1 MPPIVWRMK
10 TPDSLIAQSPEEVLA
25 AVPYLLGFHPQ
36 QSFVV
41 VALRGRRVVFTARA
55 DLDHALWE
63 ADRLARVVDTNN
75 ADALILLGFCEPTAE
90 SRDLLADLAELFGDF
105 RIHDLL
111 LSDGERWW
119 SLLCDD
125 ADCCPDEGT
134 PYDISTTRFAAA
146 AVAAGL
152 PALPSRA
159 ELVQRVTG
167 PIGEVDRQEVRAAF
181 EEVLPDLAG
190 WSAEERCGRIRRLIA
205 RYNTSRGLSDT
216 ECAELAVLSHDPVA
230 RDEMLGRLRRVDAPR
245 QVALWNRV
253 VDRSLPPFEVAPLCL
268 LGLAAWLSGN
278 GALQVICMERAERIN
293 AGFSMLSLLN
303 HIHDRAIPPSHWG
316 EGAAA

>member
-1 MPPIVWRMK
+1 MK
-10 TPDSLIAQSPEEVLA
+10 TPDTLTAQSPEEVLA

-41 VALRGRRVVFTARA
+41 VALRGTRVVFTARV
-55 DLDHALWE
+55 DLTYALWE
-63 ADRLARVVDTNN
+63 ADRLARVVDNN
-75 ADALILLGFCEPTAE
+75 HADALILLGFCEPTTE
-90 SRDLLADLAELFGDF
+90 SRDLLADLAELFRDF

-125 ADCCPDEGT
+125 PDCCPVEGT
-134 PYDISTTRFAAA
+134 AYDISTTRFAAA

-159 ELVQRVTG
+159 ELVRRVEG
-167 PIGEVDRQEVRAAF
+167 PTEDTDVQEVRAAF

-190 WSAEERCGRIRRLIA
+190 WSAQERRGRIRRLIA
-205 RYNTSRGLSDT
+205 RYNTSRGLSDS

-230 RDEMLGRLRRVDAPR
+230 RDEVLGRLRRVDAPR

-268 LGLAAWLSGN
+268 LGLVAWLSGN
-278 GALQVICMERAERIN
+278 GALQVVCMERAERIN
-293 AGFSMLSLLN
+293 PGFSMLSLLN
-303 HIHDRAIPPSHWG
+303 DIHDQAIPPTRWD
-316 EGAAA
+316 EEAAA